1 MTIEY
6 LLKKCMTEELPC
18 GSFFSN
24 EGIHANLSREK
35 PFLFC
40 VNEEI
45 YIRFRKFSER
55 TNVEWNFIFFSFA
68 SQCKLCGLLSYG
80 EYSHLFISVVCFVKT
95 THLSVHRFNSLIFFS
110 CRIKSTHI
118 IFLLLKNTDHSN
130 RVLKTMKNKYLN
142 KFQSKESLP
151 WDWLWKSTKLENCT
165 KPLCKGFVKNES
177 VRIKHLGK
185 WKFSTPLQILHAVRH
200 SWGMSKHALFK
211 GGSTLVAMV
220 TTAACSRPG
229 PHFHTKIALIIALKI
244 RKKISYTF
252 ISSVDLDSYPF
263 HRFWVP
269 HLVSWEFEQPEVL
282 WRYTVILVCHL
293 KHVEVGWSTRNYPHT
308 GHLS

>member
-1 MTIEY
+1 MTRTVLKCIFLFFLYINRCLTIEY

-24 EGIHANLSREK
+24 EEIHANLSREK

-55 TNVEWNFIFFSFA
+55 TNVEWNFIFFTLA
-68 SQCKLCGLLSYG
+68 SQCKLCGLLNYG
-80 EYSHLFISVVCFVKT
+80 EYSHLFISVVCFLKT

-130 RVLKTMKNKYLN
+130 RVLKTLKNIYLN

-177 VRIKHLGK
+177 ARIKHLGK

-200 SWGMSKHALFK
+200 SGGMPKHALFK

-220 TTAACSRPG
+220 TTAACSRRG
-229 PHFHTKIALIIALKI
+229 PHFHTKTSQKRSEYLFLYLKLNTSLQIVTSTIHSDTIRLHFDLFNIA
-244 RKKISYTF
+244 
-252 ISSVDLDSYPF
+252 
-263 HRFWVP
+263 
-269 HLVSWEFEQPEVL
+269 WEWMWTHQ
-282 WRYTVILVCHL
+282 
-293 KHVEVGWSTRNYPHT
+293 
-308 GHLS
+308 

>member
-1 MTIEY
+1 MY
-6 LLKKCMTEELPC
+6 DWRAPLRL
-18 GSFFSN
+18 FFSN

-40 VNEEI
+40 VNKEI

-55 TNVEWNFIFFSFA
+55 TNVEWNLIFFSFA

-80 EYSHLFISVVCFVKT
+80 EYSHLFISVVCFLKT

-130 RVLKTMKNKYLN
+130 RVLKTMKNIYLN
-142 KFQSKESLP
+142 KFKSKESLP

-177 VRIKHLGK
+177 ARIKHLGK

-200 SWGMSKHALFK
+200 SGGMPKHALFK

-229 PHFHTKIALIIALKI
+229 PHFHTK
-244 RKKISYTF
+244 T
-252 ISSVDLDSYPF
+252 P
-263 HRFWVP
+263 
-269 HLVSWEFEQPEVL
+269 
-282 WRYTVILVCHL
+282 
-293 KHVEVGWSTRNYPHT
+293 
-308 GHLS
+308 

>member
-1 MTIEY
+1 MKFLVQRELASVCIFWCIFHQCDENNLNYLIVAFNISKAWPGRSWSAFFFFFLYINRCLTIEY

-24 EGIHANLSREK
+24 EEIHANLSREK

-55 TNVEWNFIFFSFA
+55 TNVEWNFIFFTLA
-68 SQCKLCGLLSYG
+68 SQCKLCGLLNYG
-80 EYSHLFISVVCFVKT
+80 KYSHLFISVVCFLKT

-130 RVLKTMKNKYLN
+130 RVLKTLKNIYLN

-151 WDWLWKSTKLENCT
+151 WDWLWKSTKLENCK

-177 VRIKHLGK
+177 L
-185 WKFSTPLQILHAVRH
+185 
-200 SWGMSKHALFK
+200 
-211 GGSTLVAMV
+211 
-220 TTAACSRPG
+220 
-229 PHFHTKIALIIALKI
+229 
-244 RKKISYTF
+244 
-252 ISSVDLDSYPF
+252 
-263 HRFWVP
+263 
-269 HLVSWEFEQPEVL
+269 
-282 WRYTVILVCHL
+282 
-293 KHVEVGWSTRNYPHT
+293 
-308 GHLS
+308 